1 MSSPDITVQAIIKE
15 HPDHYEVATEPHVT
29 FNTDIAMAK
38 EIEEDVFYKNYVYVN
53 EPLPVRQ
60 EAPAPAVAPFNT
72 NAVKVDEPEMEKP
85 KIKKAERVE
94 FIPMC
99 GPATTS
105 TTDLLKGL
113 GAAFAAGAAV
123 GAALTYA
130 FSSQA
135 SIAE

>member
-15 HPDHYEVATEPHVT
+15 HPDHYEIATEPHVT

-53 EPLPVRQ
+53 EPLP
-60 EAPAPAVAPFNT
+60 EAPAPAVAPFNME
-72 NAVKVDEPEMEKP
+72 AMKVDEPAMEKP

-94 FIPMC
+94 FVPMC